1 MIHQDLAGVNASILP
16 VILPAC
22 LFARELNMILPDLD
36 PRFASLLEQVRRQ
49 PKQKMAVVHPTD
61 ALSLEGALAAAEAG
75 VIDLVLVGPRARIQA
90 AADELGAD
98 LSGIEIV
105 ETEHSHASAATAVA
119 LAREGKVNALMKGAI
134 SSDELLS
141 TVIDPTSGLRTA
153 RRASHVYVLSVPDYP
168 KLLLVTDAAINI
180 EPDLGTKRDIVQ
192 NAVDLAHALGNPLP
206 KVAILS
212 AVEKVKPQIQST
224 IDAAALCKMADRK
237 QITGAIIDG
246 PLAFDNA
253 ISLEAAEQKGID
265 SPVAGDPDIL
275 VVPDLVSGNIL
286 AKQLTFLGHAS
297 SAGLVMGARVPV
309 ALTSRAENVA
319 SRIVSAALA
328 ALVAVSQQQPARKK

>member
-1 MIHQDLAGVNASILP
+1 MN
-16 VILPAC
+16 
-22 LFARELNMILPDLD
+22 LPDLD
-36 PRFASLLEQVRRQ
+36 PRFASLISQVQGQPRQ
-49 PKQKMAVVHPTD
+49 RMAVVHPVD
-61 ALSLEGALAAAEAG
+61 DLSLEGALASAQAG
-75 VIDLVLVGPRARIQA
+75 VIDIVLVGPRARIQK
-90 AADELGAD
+90 AADELNVD
-98 LSGIEIV
+98 ISGFELID
-105 ETEHSHASAATAVA
+105 TEHSHASAAAA
-119 LAREGKVNALMKGAI
+119 IQLAREGKVGALMKGAI

-141 TVIDPTSGLRTA
+141 AVIDPASGLRTA
-153 RRASHVYVLSVPDYP
+153 RRSSHVYVLSVPDYP

-180 EPDLGTKRDIVQ
+180 EPDLATKRDIVQ
-192 NAVDLAHALGNPLP
+192 NAIDLAHALGNPLP

-224 IDAAALCKMADRK
+224 IDAAALCKMSDRK
-237 QITGAIIDG
+237 QITGAILDG

-253 ISLEAAEQKGID
+253 ISLEAAEQKGIE

-319 SRIVSAALA
+319 SRVVSAALA
-328 ALVAVSQQQPARKK
+328 ALVAAQNQQNPIKR

>member
-1 MIHQDLAGVNASILP
+1 MNS
-16 VILPAC
+16 
-22 LFARELNMILPDLD
+22 PDLD
-36 PRFASLLEQVRRQ
+36 PRFASLIDQVRSQPRQ
-49 PKQKMAVVHPTD
+49 RIAVVHPTD
-61 ALSLEGALAAAEAG
+61 DLSLEGALAAASAG
-75 VIDLVLVGPRARIQA
+75 VVDLVLVGPRARIEKA
-90 AADELGAD
+90 AAALGAD
-98 LSGIEIV
+98 ISGYELI
-105 ETEHSHASAATAVA
+105 ETEHSHASAATAVQ
-119 LAREGKVNALMKGAI
+119 LAREGKVGALMKGAI

-141 TVIDPTSGLRTA
+141 AVIDHSGGLRTA

-180 EPDLGTKRDIVQ
+180 EPDLATKRDIVQ
-192 NAVDLAHALGNPLP
+192 NAIDLAHALGNAKP

-212 AVEKVKPQIQST
+212 AIEKVKPQIQST

-237 QITGAIIDG
+237 QITGAILDG

-253 ISLEAAEQKGID
+253 ISLEAAEQKGIE
-265 SPVAGDPDIL
+265 SPVAGEPDIL

-319 SRIVSAALA
+319 SRVVSAALA
-328 ALVAVSQQQPARKK
+328 ALVALQQQSPLKK

>member
-1 MIHQDLAGVNASILP
+1 MNS
-16 VILPAC
+16 
-22 LFARELNMILPDLD
+22 PDLD
-36 PRFASLLEQVRRQ
+36 PRFASLIDQVRSQPRQ
-49 PKQKMAVVHPTD
+49 RMAVVHPTD
-61 ALSLEGALAAAEAG
+61 DLSLEGALAAASAG
-75 VIDLVLVGPRARIQA
+75 VVDLVLVGPRARIEKA
-90 AADELGAD
+90 AAALGAD
-98 LSGIEIV
+98 ISGYELI
-105 ETEHSHASAATAVA
+105 ETEHSHASAATAVQ
-119 LAREGKVNALMKGAI
+119 LAREGKVGALMKGAI

-141 TVIDPTSGLRTA
+141 AVIDHGGGLRTA

-180 EPDLGTKRDIVQ
+180 EPDLATKRDIVQ
-192 NAVDLAHALGNPLP
+192 NAIDLAHALGNAKP

-212 AVEKVKPQIQST
+212 AIEKVKPQIQST

-237 QITGAIIDG
+237 QITGAILDG

-253 ISLEAAEQKGID
+253 ISLEAAEQKGIE
-265 SPVAGDPDIL
+265 SPVAGEPDIL

-319 SRIVSAALA
+319 SRVVSAALA
-328 ALVAVSQQQPARKK
+328 ALVALQQQTSLKK

>member
-1 MIHQDLAGVNASILP
+1 MNHTTPD
-16 VILPAC
+16 
-22 LFARELNMILPDLD
+22 ARFL
-36 PRFASLLEQVRRQ
+36 SLIEQVKRQ
-49 PKQKMAVVHPTD
+49 PKQTMAVVHPVD
-61 ALSLEGALAAAEAG
+61 DLSLEGALAAEQAG
-75 VIDLVLVGPRARIQA
+75 LVDLMLIGPTARIRKA
-90 AADELGAD
+90 AADLGAD
-98 LSGIEIV
+98 ISHLPIID
-105 ETEHSHASAATAVA
+105 TEHSHASAATAVQ
-119 LAREGKVNALMKGAI
+119 LAREGKVDALMKGAI
-134 SSDELLS
+134 SSDELLT
-141 TVIDPTSGLRTA
+141 TVVDPVNGLRTA

-180 EPDLGTKRDIVQ
+180 EPDLATKRDIVQ
-192 NAVDLAHALGNPLP
+192 NATDLAHALGIAVP

-212 AVEKVKPQIQST
+212 AIEKVKPQIQST

-237 QITGAIIDG
+237 QITGAILDG

-253 ISLEAAEQKGID
+253 ISLEAAEQKGII

-319 SRIVSAALA
+319 SRVASAALA
-328 ALVAVSQQQPARKK
+328 ALVSVQQKSKTPT

>member
-1 MIHQDLAGVNASILP
+1 
-16 VILPAC
+16 
-22 LFARELNMILPDLD
+22 MILPDLD

-49 PKQKMAVVHPTD
+49 PRQTMAVVHPTD
-61 ALSLEGALAAAEAG
+61 TLSLEGALAAAEAG

-98 LSGIEIV
+98 ISGIALV

-141 TVIDPTSGLRTA
+141 TVIDPASGLRTA

>member
-1 MIHQDLAGVNASILP
+1 MNNTA
-16 VILPAC
+16 
-22 LFARELNMILPDLD
+22 PDT
-36 PRFASLLEQVRRQ
+36 RFLSLIEQVKRQ
-49 PKQKMAVVHPTD
+49 PKQTMAVVHPTD
-61 ALSLEGALAAAEAG
+61 DLSLEGALAAEQAG
-75 VIDLVLVGPRARIQA
+75 IINLVLIGPTARIRKA
-90 AADELGAD
+90 AADLGAD
-98 LSGIEIV
+98 ISHLPLID
-105 ETEHSHASAATAVA
+105 TEHSHASAATAVQ
-119 LAREGKVNALMKGAI
+119 LAREGKVDALMKGAI
-134 SSDELLS
+134 SSDELLT
-141 TVIDPTSGLRTA
+141 TVVDPVNGLRTA

-180 EPDLGTKRDIVQ
+180 EPDLATKRDIVQ
-192 NAVDLAHALGNPLP
+192 NATDLAHALGIAVP

-212 AVEKVKPQIQST
+212 AIEKVKPQIQST

-237 QITGAIIDG
+237 QITGAILDG

-253 ISLEAAEQKGID
+253 ISLEAAEQKGII

-286 AKQLTFLGHAS
+286 AKQLTFLGHAA

-319 SRIVSAALA
+319 SRIASAALA
-328 ALVAVSQQQPARKK
+328 ALVALQQKSKTPV

>member
-1 MIHQDLAGVNASILP
+1 
-16 VILPAC
+16 
-22 LFARELNMILPDLD
+22 MILPDLD

>member
-1 MIHQDLAGVNASILP
+1 MQEKRVLP
-16 VILPAC
+16 MTTP
-22 LFARELNMILPDLD
+22 ELD
-36 PRFASLLEQVRRQ
+36 PRFASLLQQVHAQ
-49 PKQKMAVVHPTD
+49 PKQKMAVVHPVD
-61 ALSLEGALAAAEAG
+61 ELSLEGALAAAEAG
-75 VIDLVLVGPRARIQA
+75 VVDLVLVGPRNRIQK
-90 AADELGAD
+90 AADGLGVDISGFELID
-98 LSGIEIV
+98 
-105 ETEHSHASAATAVA
+105 TEHSHASAAVAVA
-119 LAREGKVNALMKGAI
+119 LAREGKVSALMKGAI
-134 SSDELLS
+134 SSDELLT
-141 TVIDPTSGLRTA
+141 TVIDPVAGLRTA

-180 EPDLGTKRDIVQ
+180 EPDLATKRDIVQ

-237 QITGAIIDG
+237 QITGAILDG

-297 SAGLVMGARVPV
+297 SAGLVMGAKVPV

-319 SRIVSAALA
+319 SRVVSAALA
-328 ALVAVSQQQPARKK
+328 ALVAVQQQQTPIRK

>member
-1 MIHQDLAGVNASILP
+1 MNSHQI
-16 VILPAC
+16 
-22 LFARELNMILPDLD
+22 D
-36 PRFASLLEQVRRQ
+36 PRFASLIEQVRRQ
-49 PKQKMAVVHPTD
+49 PRQRMAVVHPVD
-61 ALSLEGALAAAEAG
+61 ELSLEGALAAAQAG
-75 VIDLVLVGPRARIQA
+75 VIDLVLIGPRARIQK
-90 AADELGAD
+90 AADNLQAD
-98 LSGIEIV
+98 ISDYEII
-105 ETEHSHASAATAVA
+105 ETEHSHASAALAVQ

-141 TVIDPTSGLRTA
+141 TVIDPACGLRTA

-180 EPDLGTKRDIVQ
+180 EPDLATKRDIVQ
-192 NAVDLAHALGNPLP
+192 NAIDLAHALGITCP

-237 QITGAIIDG
+237 QITGAILDG

-319 SRIVSAALA
+319 SRVVSAALA
-328 ALVAVSQQQPARKK
+328 ALVAVQQQQQLATLKKVHIEKA

>member
-1 MIHQDLAGVNASILP
+1 MNS
-16 VILPAC
+16 
-22 LFARELNMILPDLD
+22 PDLD
-36 PRFASLLEQVRRQ
+36 PRFASLIDQVRSQPRQ
-49 PKQKMAVVHPTD
+49 RMAVVHPTD
-61 ALSLEGALAAAEAG
+61 DLSLEGALAAAAAG
-75 VIDLVLVGPRARIQA
+75 VVELVLVGPRARIQKA
-90 AADELGAD
+90 AAALGAD
-98 LSGIEIV
+98 ISGYEIID
-105 ETEHSHASAATAVA
+105 TEHSHASAATAVQ
-119 LAREGKVNALMKGAI
+119 LAREGKVGALMKGAI

-141 TVIDPTSGLRTA
+141 AVIDHSGGLRTA

-180 EPDLGTKRDIVQ
+180 EPDLATKRDIVQ
-192 NAVDLAHALGNPLP
+192 NAIDLAHALGNAKP

-212 AVEKVKPQIQST
+212 AIEKVKPQIQST

-237 QITGAIIDG
+237 QITGAILDG

-253 ISLEAAEQKGID
+253 ISLEAAEQKGIE
-265 SPVAGDPDIL
+265 SPVAGEPDIL

-319 SRIVSAALA
+319 SRVVSAALA
-328 ALVAVSQQQPARKK
+328 ALVALQQQSPLKK

>member
-1 MIHQDLAGVNASILP
+1 MNS
-16 VILPAC
+16 
-22 LFARELNMILPDLD
+22 PDLD
-36 PRFASLLEQVRRQ
+36 PRFASLIDQVRSQPRQ
-49 PKQKMAVVHPTD
+49 RMAVVHPTD
-61 ALSLEGALAAAEAG
+61 DLSLEGALAAASAG
-75 VIDLVLVGPRARIQA
+75 VVDLVLVGPRARIEKA
-90 AADELGAD
+90 AAALGAD
-98 LSGIEIV
+98 ISGYELI
-105 ETEHSHASAATAVA
+105 ETEHSHASAATAVQ
-119 LAREGKVNALMKGAI
+119 LAREGKVGALMKGAI

-141 TVIDPTSGLRTA
+141 AVIDHSGGLRTA

-180 EPDLGTKRDIVQ
+180 EPDLATKRDIVQ
-192 NAVDLAHALGNPLP
+192 NAIDLAHALGNAKP

-212 AVEKVKPQIQST
+212 AIEKVKPQIQST

-237 QITGAIIDG
+237 QITGAILDG

-253 ISLEAAEQKGID
+253 ISLEAAEQKGIE
-265 SPVAGDPDIL
+265 SPVAGEPDIL

-319 SRIVSAALA
+319 SRVVSAALA
-328 ALVAVSQQQPARKK
+328 ALVALQQQSPLKK

>member
-1 MIHQDLAGVNASILP
+1 MHDTTI
-16 VILPAC
+16 
-22 LFARELNMILPDLD
+22 D
-36 PRFASLLEQVRRQ
+36 PRFTALIDRVKQL
-49 PKQKMAVVHPTD
+49 PKQTMAVVHPVD
-61 ALSLEGALAAAEAG
+61 DLSLEGALAAEQAG
-75 VIDLVLVGPRARIQA
+75 IVNLVLVGPTARIRKA
-90 AADELGAD
+90 ATD
-98 LSGIEIV
+98 LDTNISHIPLIN
-105 ETEHSHASAATAVA
+105 TEHSHASAATAVQ
-119 LAREGKVNALMKGAI
+119 LAREGKVQALMKGAI
-134 SSDELLS
+134 SSDELL
-141 TVIDPTSGLRTA
+141 TTIVDPSSGLRTA
-153 RRASHVYVLSVPDYP
+153 RRSSHVYVLSVPDYP

-180 EPDLGTKRDIVQ
+180 EPDLAVKRDIVQ
-192 NAVDLAHALGNPLP
+192 NAVDLAHALGIHIP

-212 AVEKVKPQIQST
+212 AIEKVKPQIQST
-224 IDAAALCKMADRK
+224 LDAAALCKMADRK
-237 QITGAIIDG
+237 QITGAIVDG

-319 SRIVSAALA
+319 SRVVSAALA
-328 ALVAVSQQQPARKK
+328 ALVAHHQAGTLSS

>member
-1 MIHQDLAGVNASILP
+1 MHY
-16 VILPAC
+16 
-22 LFARELNMILPDLD
+22 PDLD
-36 PRFASLLEQVRRQ
+36 PRFASLIDQVRGQPRQ
-49 PKQKMAVVHPTD
+49 RMAVVHPTD
-61 ALSLEGALAAAEAG
+61 DLSLEGALAAATAG
-75 VIDLVLVGPRARIQA
+75 VVEPVLVGPRTRIAKA
-90 AADELGAD
+90 AEALGVDISGFELID
-98 LSGIEIV
+98 
-105 ETEHSHASAATAVA
+105 TEHSHASADKAVQ
-119 LAREGKVNALMKGAI
+119 LAREGKVGALMKGAI

-141 TVIDPTSGLRTA
+141 AVVDHNGGLRTA

-180 EPDLGTKRDIVQ
+180 EPDLATKRDIVQ
-192 NAVDLAHALGNPLP
+192 NAIDLAHALGNAKP

-212 AVEKVKPQIQST
+212 AIEKVKPQIQST

-237 QITGAIIDG
+237 QITGAILDG

-253 ISLEAAEQKGID
+253 ISLEAAEQKGIE
-265 SPVAGDPDIL
+265 SPVAGEPDIL

-319 SRIVSAALA
+319 SRVVSAALA
-328 ALVAVSQQQPARKK
+328 ALVALQQQTLLKK